1 MKKNKLTKNSFNL
14 CDIQLSAI
22 LFTFLFNFFHLLLYI
37 KNNIKLNVM

>member
-22 LFTFLFNFFHLLLYI
+22 LFTFLFNFFSFTIIYQEQY
-37 KNNIKLNVM
+37 